1 MATFYVWGSTVS
13 RIQSHYEET
22 IHSLLLSLQDYLV
35 LISSTSKEWRLSR
48 TWKHLLV
55 LNQGPLDLECSISTI
70 RSLLQLR
77 IQWFQWSNHFW
88 WFSQRFILM
97 AKTKIVYTSFNYL
110 SRISYIIIWCICNF
124 YQKYTTKICLI
135 NLRFLK
141 FLSWILS
148 SSFWFFLSMCV
159 NLFMNFIQ

>member
-13 RIQSHYEET
+13 RVQSHYEET
-22 IHSLLLSLQDYLV
+22 VHSLPLSLQDCLV
-35 LISSTSKEWRLSR
+35 LISSTSKEWRLSQ

-55 LNQGPLDLECSISTI
+55 LKPGPLDLECSILTI
-70 RSLLQLR
+70 RPLFQLR
-77 IQWFQWSNHFW
+77 IQWFQWSSHFW

-110 SRISYIIIWCICNF
+110 NRISYIINWCICNF

-135 NLRFLK
+135 NLGFLK